1 MKGGTLGADEHEE
14 LATLAGEIG
23 QIARVQPH
31 PCTSAHQ
38 NLKVA
43 LEIEHVTAHNVPQGE
58 YLQTRSARAT
68 TI

>member
-1 MKGGTLGADEHEE
+1 MRGCTLGADDHEE

-31 PCTSAHQ
+31 PCASAHQ

-43 LEIEHVTAHNVPQGE
+43 LEIKHFTVYNVPRGE